1 MKPDR
6 CLCISSMGEL
16 DVSRSNM
23 EKYTRLEMLISS
35 IPSTGLWRMPAMP
48 DNCFRVLIFP
58 GSGCLL
64 LAGLVCVFSGC
75 CSPQTAE
82 ASASPTNYARL
93 SPTEIIENA
102 VLCQAR
108 PLPLSAVRLTGGP
121 LQHAQ
126 QLDAQYLLELDPD
139 QIMYY
144 LRQEAGLKPK
154 ASHGDDGW
162 DGPGRNLTGHIAG
175 HYLSAVS
182 YMYAAT
188 GDPRF
193 KQRADYMVEQLEE
206 VQDAQGD
213 GYIGAL
219 KGNERIGGTNRLV
232 DGKTLFAELA
242 GGQIRS
248 GGFDLN
254 GMWSPWYVEHKI
266 FAGLR
271 DAYHYTGNRKALK
284 VEIKFAG
291 WAGSIVT
298 NLNEAQD
305 QRMLNTEFGGMN
317 EVLADLYADTG
328 DKRWLALSDKFE
340 HEAFVKPLA
349 SHEDNLGGKH
359 ENMEIP
365 KMIGD
370 LARYLYTDNE
380 VDGSAVNFFWD
391 QVVFHHSFATG
402 GAGHDE
408 YFGPADKLNDIVQGR
423 DDESCPVYNMLK
435 LTRTLFALHPDVKY
449 ADFQERAVFN
459 HVLASIDPNNGQM
472 CYMVPVGQGVQHEYQ
487 DMFRDFTCCV
497 GTGMEDH
504 GILGDGIYYESGDK
518 LWVNLYTPSTA
529 VWKRNAVQVELQTD
543 LPEGENVTLKLV
555 MKSQKSFTLALRRPA
570 WAGEGFTVSVNGQ
583 SLQNLPQPDSY
594 VEISRAWR
602 SGDTVMLV
610 LPKQLHEEPLPDNPR
625 RVALLWG
632 PLVLAGD
639 LGPANRRGGYGRR
652 GHQVAEVPVFVTAEQ
667 PVVEWLKP
675 VPGQPG
681 AFRTDGVGQ
690 PEDVTF
696 KPFYQLPERT
706 YGIYWDLYTPEEW
719 QKKSAEIAAEREHQH
734 RLEQAT
740 VAFVQPGEMQME
752 RDFSEQGEQSWPDR
766 VMGRPARR
774 GRDWFSFELPVD
786 SAHPMTL
793 VATYYSD
800 EWQKRTFD
808 ILVDGQRVG
817 QQVVQ
822 KGGSPH
828 FFDVE
833 YPLPAGLVGNK
844 SKVTIRFQATNG
856 NEIAAVFGLR
866 MIRADQM
873 P

>member
-1 MKPDR
+1 MP
-6 CLCISSMGEL
+6 
-16 DVSRSNM
+16 NNH
-23 EKYTRLEMLISS
+23 
-35 IPSTGLWRMPAMP
+35 STSLVFA
-48 DNCFRVLIFP
+48 
-58 GSGCLL
+58 GSACLL
-64 LAGLVCVFSGC
+64 IAVLAGTFTGC
-75 CSPQTAE
+75 RSPQAAE
-82 ASASPTNYARL
+82 SSATTYSRL
-93 SPTEIIENA
+93 LPTEVIKNA
-102 VLCQAR
+102 VPCEAR
-108 PLPLSAVRLTGGP
+108 PLPLSDVRLTGGP
-121 LQHAQ
+121 LKHAQ
-126 QLDAQYLLELDPD
+126 ELDARYLLELEPD

-154 ASHGDDGW
+154 ASHGDAGW

-193 KQRADYMVEQLEE
+193 KQRADYMVEQLKD

-219 KGNERIGGTNRLV
+219 MGTERVGGTNRLV
-232 DGKTLFAELA
+232 KGKVLFQELA
-242 GGQIRS
+242 RGEIRS

-271 DAYHYTGNRKALK
+271 DAYRLTGDRTALK
-284 VEIKFAG
+284 MEIKFAG
-291 WAGSIVT
+291 WVGSIVT
-298 NLNEAQD
+298 NLDDAQD

-340 HEAFVKPLA
+340 HRSFVEPLA
-349 SHEDNLGGKH
+349 HQEDDLGGRH

-365 KMIGD
+365 KIIGD
-370 LARYLYTDNE
+370 LARYLYTGNE
-380 VDGSAVNFFWD
+380 TDGSAAKFFWD

-408 YFGPADKLNDIVQGR
+408 YFGPADKLNNIVEGR

-435 LTRTLFALHPDVKY
+435 LTRTLFALHPDIKY

-459 HVLASIDPNNGQM
+459 HVLASIDPNDGRT

-497 GTGMEDH
+497 GTGMEDM

-518 LWVNLYTPSTA
+518 LWVNLYTPSR
-529 VWKRNAVQVELQTD
+529 VEWKRNSVRFEMQAD
-543 LPEGENVTLKLV
+543 LPDGENATLKLAL
-555 MKSQKSFTLALRRPA
+555 KSPAKFTLALRRPA
-570 WAGEGFTVSVNGQ
+570 WAGDGFAVTINGRPVQ
-583 SLQNLPQPDSY
+583 DLPQPDSY
-594 VEISRAWR
+594 VELIRTWR
-602 SGDTVMLV
+602 NGDTVALV
-610 LPKQLHEEPLPDNPR
+610 LPKQLHAEPLPDNSR
-625 RVALLWG
+625 RVALMWG

-639 LGPANRRGGYGRR
+639 LGPENRRGGYGRR
-652 GHQVAEVPVFVTAEQ
+652 AQQPEEVPVFVAAAQ
-667 PVVEWLKP
+667 PVAEWLKP

-681 AFRTDGVGQ
+681 MFRTDGVGR
-690 PEDVTF
+690 PAEVTF

-706 YGIYWDLYTPEEW
+706 YGIYWDLFTPAEW
-719 QKKSAEIAAEREHQH
+719 EKKSAELAAEREHQH
-734 RLEQAT
+734 QLELAT

-752 RDFSEQGEQSWPDR
+752 RDFNEQGEQSWPDR
-766 VMGRPARR
+766 IMGRPARR
-774 GRDWFSFELPVD
+774 GRDWFSFDLPVD
-786 SAHPMTL
+786 PAHPLAL
-793 VATYYSD
+793 VVTYYSD
-800 EWQKRTFD
+800 EWRPRTFD

-817 QQVVQ
+817 EQTVE
-822 KGGSPH
+822 KGATEPH
-828 FFDVE
+828 FFDAE
-833 YPLPAGLVGNK
+833 YTIPANLVQGK
-844 SKVTIRFQATNG
+844 QKVTVRFQATQG

-866 MIRADQM
+866 VIRADKARQGFSE
-873 P
+873 

>member
-1 MKPDR
+1 
-6 CLCISSMGEL
+6 
-16 DVSRSNM
+16 
-23 EKYTRLEMLISS
+23 
-35 IPSTGLWRMPAMP
+35 
-48 DNCFRVLIFP
+48 
-58 GSGCLL
+58 
-64 LAGLVCVFSGC
+64 
-75 CSPQTAE
+75 
-82 ASASPTNYARL
+82 
-93 SPTEIIENA
+93 
-102 VLCQAR
+102 
-108 PLPLSAVRLTGGP
+108 LSAVRLTGGP

-126 QLDAQYLLELDPD
+126 QLDAQYLLALNPD

-162 DGPGRNLTGHIAG
+162 DGSGRNLTGHIAG

-193 KQRADYMVEQLEE
+193 KQRAEYMVEQLKE
-206 VQDAQGD
+206 VQDAQGN

-219 KGNERIGGTNRLV
+219 KGTERAGGTNQLV
-232 DGKTLFAELA
+232 DGKTLFDELA
-242 GGQIRS
+242 DGKIRS

-271 DAYHYTGNRKALK
+271 DAYHYTGNRKALL

-291 WAGSIVT
+291 WVGSIVT
-298 NLNEAQD
+298 NLDEAQD

-328 DKRWLALSDKFE
+328 DPRWLALSDKFE
-340 HEAFVKPLA
+340 HKSFVEPLA
-349 SHEDNLGGKH
+349 RHEDNLGGKH

-370 LARYLYTDNE
+370 LSRYLYTANE
-380 VDGSAVNFFWD
+380 TDGSAANFFWD
-391 QVVFHHSFATG
+391 QVAFHHSFATG

-435 LTRTLFALHPDVKY
+435 LTRTLFALHPDIKY
-449 ADFQERAVFN
+449 ADFQERAIFN

-487 DMFRDFTCCV
+487 DMFHDFTCCV

-504 GILGDGIYYESGDK
+504 AILGDGIYYESGDK

-529 VWKRNAVQVELQTD
+529 VWKRNAAQVEVQTD
-543 LPEGENVTLKLV
+543 LPEGENVTLKLA
-555 MKSQKSFTLALRRPA
+555 MKSHKSFTLALRRPA
-570 WAGEGFTVSVNGQ
+570 WAGEGFAVSVNGQ
-583 SLQNLPQPDSY
+583 PLPDLPPPDSY
-594 VEISRAWR
+594 VEINRVWR
-602 SGDTVMLV
+602 GGDVVALV
-610 LPKQLHEEPLPDNPR
+610 LPKELHQEPLPDNPR

-639 LGPANRRGGYGRR
+639 LGPAHRRGGYGRR
-652 GHQVAEVPVFVTAEQ
+652 GPQAGEVPVFVAAGQ
-667 PVVEWLKP
+667 PVAEWLKP
-675 VPGQPG
+675 VPGQP
-681 AFRTDGVGQ
+681 AVFRTDGVGQ
-690 PEDVTF
+690 AGDVTF
-696 KPFYQLPERT
+696 KPFHQLPERT

-719 QKKSAEIAAEREHQH
+719 QKKSVEIAAEREHQH
-734 RLEQAT
+734 RLELAT

-793 VATYYSD
+793 VVTYYSD
-800 EWQKRTFD
+800 EWQRRTFD

-822 KGGSPH
+822 KGGAPH
-828 FFDVE
+828 FFDVA
-833 YPLPAGLVGNK
+833 YPLPATLAGNQP
-844 SKVTIRFQATNG
+844 KVTVRFQATGG

-866 MIRADQM
+866 MIRADQV